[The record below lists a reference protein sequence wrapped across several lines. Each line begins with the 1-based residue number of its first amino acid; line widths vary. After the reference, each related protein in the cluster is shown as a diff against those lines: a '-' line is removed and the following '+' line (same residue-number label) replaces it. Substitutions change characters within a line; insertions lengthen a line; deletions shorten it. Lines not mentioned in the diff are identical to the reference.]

1 MMERLEA
8 RARDAGARASHRVA
22 ERLADAAGETLPGVS
37 VAAEGTRVVV
47 SGRGLGRRWLRDP
60 ALRWLGGLLR

>member
-1 MMERLEA
+1 MMDGLEA
-8 RARDAGARASHRVA
+8 RARDAGARAVVRVA
-22 ERLADAAGETLPGVS
+22 ERLADAAGEALPGVS
-37 VAAEGTRVVV
+37 VKAESARVVI